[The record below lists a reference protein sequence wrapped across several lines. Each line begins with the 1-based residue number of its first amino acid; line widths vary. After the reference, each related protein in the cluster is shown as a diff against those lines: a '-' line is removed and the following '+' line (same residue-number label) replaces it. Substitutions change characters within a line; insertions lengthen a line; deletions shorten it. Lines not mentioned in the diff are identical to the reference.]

1 MSHELGFL
9 PSIPTTIFQ
18 ITMKGPGD
26 DLAEVRRRM
35 VKDGEV
41 GRQSSRWPGPQ
52 LELSTSPCQTQSRCQ
67 ARGPVTPEL
76 PFFACTGPLYRH
88 ENRQDHQLRAQPL
101 DLDPSAR

>member
-41 GRQSSRWPGPQ
+41 GHQSSRWPGP
-52 LELSTSPCQTQSRCQ
+52 T
-67 ARGPVTPEL
+67 AG
-76 PFFACTGPLYRH
+76 
-88 ENRQDHQLRAQPL
+88 AQHITVP
-101 DLDPSAR
+101 DTKQVPGSWASHS